1 MTLATGTR
9 LGPYEILSPLGAG
22 GMGEVYRA
30 RDSRLSRDVAVKVLP
45 SGFSTDPDRLRRFE
59 QEARAAGVLN
69 HPNILAIYD
78 VGTHDGSPYVVSE
91 LLEGE
96 TLRDRLRG
104 AAFPTRKAVEYA
116 IQIAR
121 GLGAAHEKGII
132 HRDLKPENLFITRD
146 GRMKILDFGLAK
158 LTQPRPADTSHTQA
172 PTVALDADDTE
183 PGVVMGTAG
192 YMSPEQVRGQKVDHR
207 ADIFS
212 FGAIL
217 YEMLTGKR
225 AFHRESAIETLN
237 SILKEDP
244 PEFSETTAKIA
255 PGLERIVRHCLEK
268 NPDERFQSAR
278 DLAFDLE
285 TLSGISSLS
294 AQQAV
299 GAKQPFHWRRA
310 ALWSLIGVGAIIAVA
325 VVWLLWGKSG
335 SPATAQTVRLN
346 RLTDFAGL
354 EEFPA
359 VSPDGK
365 SVAFTADT
373 DGRRQI
379 WVRLLAGGAPL
390 QLTRDP
396 GDHQFPRWSN
406 DSTSLIYYSSPTESE
421 SQGVIWEVSALGGAP
436 RPIAS
441 SLADGDLSHDGK
453 QIAFLRFGNG
463 QVEVVIS
470 ARDGSNPRAVAQL
483 VPGFI
488 YQHARW
494 SPDGKW
500 IGFQRDRVYEDD
512 VFVVPAAG
520 GEPRQITHDGN
531 LLSGYSWVP
540 DSSGIVYSSA
550 RGNTVLYL
558 PAFNLW
564 TVKLDGSGLRQL
576 TFGEASYVY
585 PDLSGTGSVVAS
597 RLRMQF
603 DIWKY
608 PIDGSGEENVRR
620 GVQITRQTGQ
630 VQTPSVGPGDQELVF
645 LSDSGGH
652 GNLWVRKQDGSE
664 TRQITYERDPSV
676 ALGVPVWSP
685 NGKHVVFV
693 STRNLGG
700 WDFGLWL
707 VGPDGSNLRNV
718 AEHGGWACWSSDG
731 RWIYYA
737 LARDGL
743 YHIEKILVDG
753 GPPITVRTDNA
764 IGPALA
770 PDGSALYYAIPLASL
785 NGVSDYEIRVA
796 RPEDGTTTLLARI
809 PGWRIPAG
817 QTIHPLISPDGK
829 WLALLLS
836 DGAGAN
842 IWALATSGGPLR
854 QLTNFGQRRTFIARR
869 VSWSSDG
876 RSIFAALGEGDA
888 DVVLLDGLLPW

>member
-1 MTLATGTR
+1 MTLSPGIK
-9 LGPYEILSPLGAG
+9 LGPYEIVSQVGAG

-30 RDSRLSRDVAVKVLP
+30 RDARLGRDVAVKVLP
-45 SGFSTDPDRLRRFE
+45 SSFSTDADRLRRFE

-78 VGTHDGSPYVVSE
+78 VGTHDGSPFVVSE

-96 TLRDRLRG
+96 TLRDRLGG

-121 GLGAAHEKGII
+121 GLGAAHEKGIV
-132 HRDLKPENLFITRD
+132 HRDLKPENLFIIRD
-146 GRMKILDFGLAK
+146 GRIKILDFGLAK
-158 LTQPRPADTSHTQA
+158 LTQPRPADASQTEA
-172 PTVALDADDTE
+172 PTVALDADNTG

-192 YMSPEQVRGQKVDHR
+192 YMSPEQVRGQRVDHR

-225 AFHRESAIETLN
+225 AFHRESAVETLN

-244 PEFSETTAKIA
+244 PEFSETSSRIA
-255 PGLERIVRHCLEK
+255 PGLERVVKHCLEK

-285 TLSGISSLS
+285 ALSGISGLS
-294 AQQAV
+294 SIETTVTLRPARWKDV
-299 GAKQPFHWRRA
+299 
-310 ALWSLIGVGAIIAVA
+310 ALWTLAGLTLLMVGLIAWWV
-325 VVWLLWGKSG
+325 LGKPNSG
-335 SPATAQTVRLN
+335 PTSQPVRLN

-354 EEFPA
+354 EEFPTI
-359 VSPDGK
+359 SPDGK

-379 WVRLLAGGAPL
+379 WVRLLAGGSPL
-390 QLTRDP
+390 QLTRDS

-406 DSTSLIYYSSPTESE
+406 DSASLIYYSAPTEAE
-421 SQGVIWEVSALGGAP
+421 SQGIVWEISAYGGAP
-436 RPIAS
+436 RRIAG
-441 SLADGDLSHDGK
+441 SLSDGDLSHDGK
-453 QIAFLRFGNG
+453 QIALLRFNNG
-463 QVEVVIS
+463 QVEVVVS
-470 ARDGSNPRAVAQL
+470 TRDGSSPRTVAQL
-483 VPGFI
+483 LPGFT
-488 YQHARW
+488 YHHLRW

-512 VFVVPAAG
+512 IFVVPAAG

-531 LLSGYSWVP
+531 LLSGYAWLP

-550 RGNTVLYL
+550 RGNTILYL
-558 PAFNLW
+558 PNFNLW
-564 TVKLDGSGLRQL
+564 TLKLEGGGPRQL

-585 PDLSGTGSVVAS
+585 PDLDRTGAVVAS

-608 PIDGSGEENVRR
+608 PVDGSGEENVRR

-630 VQTPSVGPGDQELVF
+630 IQTPSVGPGDRELVY

-652 GNLWVRKQDGSE
+652 GNLWVRRQDGSE
-664 TRQITYERDPSV
+664 TRQLTYERDSDV

-685 NGKHVVFV
+685 NGKHIAFV
-693 STRNLGG
+693 STRNLGS

-707 VGPDGSNLRNV
+707 VSPDGSNLRNV
-718 AEHGGWACWSSDG
+718 AERGGWACWSGDS

-737 LARDGL
+737 VARDGV
-743 YHIEKILVDG
+743 YHIEKILAEG
-753 GPPITVRTDNA
+753 GQPITVRSDNA
-764 IGPALA
+764 LGCAIS
-770 PDGSALYYAIPLASL
+770 PDGLTLYYAVPLANV
-785 NGVSDYEIRVA
+785 NGASDFEIRVA
-796 RPEDGTTTLLARI
+796 RPENSPSELLARI

-817 QTIHPLISPDGK
+817 QTIHPLISPDAK

-842 IWALATSGGPLR
+842 IWALPTAGGPLR
-854 QLTNFGQRRTFIARR
+854 QVTNFGQRRTFIARR

-876 RSIFAALGEGDA
+876 RFIFAALGEGDA
-888 DVVLLDGLLPW
+888 DAVLLDGLLP